1 MYHIDTQLQ
10 MEQNQL
16 LVLYHL
22 LLGESELYQIVK
34 INKLKMYFM
43 EDLI

>member
-43 EDLI
+43 ECLI

>member
-10 MEQNQL
+10 IEQNQL
-16 LVLYHL
+16 LILYHL
-22 LLGESELYQIVK
+22 LLGEGELYQIVK